1 MISPEWPGYA
11 LALLSRTSSTAT
23 PAHGFTGGGG
33 SDLRFSSRSLRLNEE
48 MSVFLLSPERKSN
61 TPALER
67 SNRVGSGFAVHP
79 NALQGNDCS

>member
-33 SDLRFSSRSLRLNEE
+33 LRFKIQ
-48 MSVFLLSPERKSN
+48 LSEPPVE
-61 TPALER
+61 
-67 SNRVGSGFAVHP
+67 
-79 NALQGNDCS
+79 